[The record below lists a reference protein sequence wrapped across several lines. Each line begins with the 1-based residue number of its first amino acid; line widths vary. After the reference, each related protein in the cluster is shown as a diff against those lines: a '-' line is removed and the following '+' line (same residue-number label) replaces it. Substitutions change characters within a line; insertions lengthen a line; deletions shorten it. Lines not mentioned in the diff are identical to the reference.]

1 MADQYKELFE
11 IGDVVCLKGPSS
23 AMTVVAFGDAAGKYL
38 CAWFSQD
45 RVLQQ
50 HMFDEAALQKW
61 ENRR

>member
-1 MADQYKELFE
+1 VANDTEELFE

-23 AMTVVAFGDAAGKYL
+23 AMTVIALGDSAGKFL
-38 CAWFSQD
+38 CAWFTAD

-50 HMFDEAALQKW
+50 HMFDEEALQKW